1 MVPVQ
6 CCIYSF
12 TGDSINKQPDPIS
25 LPSLGSIKMV
35 ALSTHG
41 ALVAF
46 IIIQEP
52 SGTEMECLR
61 YLCKTEDLMRLGEG

>member
-6 CCIYSF
+6 CCIYS

-25 LPSLGSIKMV
+25 LPNLGSIKMV
-35 ALSTHG
+35 ALSTDG

-46 IIIQEP
+46 IIFQEP
-52 SGTEMECLR
+52 GGTEMECLR
-61 YLCKTEDLMRLGEG
+61 YLCKTEDLMRQGDG

>member
-12 TGDSINKQPDPIS
+12 KGDSINKRPDLIS
-25 LPSLGSIKMV
+25 LPGLGSIKMV
-35 ALSTHG
+35 ALSTEG
-41 ALVAF
+41 ALAAF

-52 SGTEMECLR
+52 SRTEMECLR
-61 YLCKTEDLMRLGEG
+61 YLCKTEDLILVGDG